1 MEPTLRTNDILVTE
15 RLSRRLHLYDRGDI
29 VIAKC
34 PNQPAN
40 FICKRIIGLP
50 GDKIKI
56 QPRFTW
62 NPFTSSKSIITVDVD
77 DKGNDVPIE
86 DVIVLIDAAADDDTD
101 EKRKQQINTQTLS
114 KRTFGSRM
122 IYVPKG
128 HVWLE
133 GDNSE
138 NSLDS
143 RNYGPVPMGLIQ
155 SRAIARIWPFNEAT
169 VFE

>member
-1 MEPTLRTNDILVTE
+1 MEPTLRTNDILMTE
-15 RLSRRLHLYDRGDI
+15 RLSRRLYLFDRGDI

-34 PNQPAN
+34 PNEPKN
-40 FICKRIIGLP
+40 FICKRIVGLP

-62 NPFTSSKSIITVDVD
+62 NPFGSSKSILTVDD
-77 DKGNDVPIE
+77 DEKELSVPVE
-86 DVIVLIDAAADDDTD
+86 NVMALIDAADDDED
-101 EKRKQQINTQTLS
+101 KRKTQINNQTS
-114 KRTFGSRM
+114 SQRTFRSQM
-122 IYVPKG
+122 IYVPNG

-133 GDNSE
+133 GDNSD

-155 SRAIARIWPFNEAT
+155 SRALVRIWPFNEST
-169 VFE
+169 ILF